1 VNESTAGAL
10 VSIRPDDGID
20 VTGGQAAEQG
30 EVFRQT
36 KPDDTFLHQL
46 SCREKKP
53 VQ

>member
-1 VNESTAGAL
+1 MNLLRGPLSQFAAEG
-10 VSIRPDDGID
+10 GID
-20 VTGGQAAEQG
+20 VTGGQAAWQG

-46 SCREKKP
+46 SCREKKA